1 MSRRARYSVSSYD
14 EWLAAVR
21 DLCRRTPEEMS
32 SDQLDLAAAL
42 LYVRPSLSAEQWD
55 LVDKGGLVPPLR
67 ACLRIRPREV
77 PHLFSEGGAW
87 APFSVTEDWEAFG
100 KLISDVS
107 IVVGSHEGERD
118 GKVAIWYSCHAFLSG
133 TQVQAYG
140 DLREIVA
147 ESAARLLKVRFGA

>member
-1 MSRRARYSVSSYD
+1 MPRRAKQTVSSYD

-21 DLCRRTPEEMS
+21 ELCTMAPEDMS

-42 LYVRPSLSAEQWD
+42 LYVRPPISSEQWD
-55 LVDKGGLVPPLR
+55 LVDRGALVPSLR
-67 ACLRIRPREV
+67 AQLRFRPDEV
-77 PHLFSEGGAW
+77 PHLSSEDGSW

-100 KLISDVS
+100 KLISEVS
-107 IVVGSHEGERD
+107 LVVGSHEGERD

-147 ESAARLLKVRFGA
+147 ESAARLLMVRFGA